1 MAHWEL
7 SVGYGGNVYTTKV
20 KKCHSQGFVFR
31 HQSIHILIITSS
43 PLHCLQ
49 KSLVS
54 CVCVS
59 LAALEVRLNDGT
71 HRCEGRVEVKHQ
83 GEWGTVND
91 HNWSMEEAAVVCRQ
105 LGCGGAVD
113 APKGAKFGPGVG
125 PIWFD
130 YIYCKGPES
139 AITECSYPTV
149 KDHHPEGHSHD
160 KDAGAVCSGKCYLVQ
175 KGIPSRRSLSLI
187 PRITM
192 RIWITAFRT
201 FLGITISTC
210 SQKENFK
217 CC

>member
-91 HNWSMEEAAVVCRQ
+91 LNWSLEEASVVCRQ
-105 LGCGGAVD
+105 LGCGTAVD
-113 APKGAKFGPGVG
+113 APKGAKFGPGIG
-125 PIWFD
+125 PTWFD

-149 KDHHPEGHSHD
+149 KDYRPEHHSHD
-160 KDAGAVCSGKCYLVQ
+160 KDAGAVCSGKCCLVQ

-201 FLGITISTC
+201 VLGEDSSDPVTP
-210 SQKENFK
+210 
-217 CC
+217 

>member
-7 SVGYGGNVYTTKV
+7 RVGHGGNVYTTKV
-20 KKCHSQGFVFR
+20 INAIHKDLFSDIRV
-31 HQSIHILIITSS
+31 HILIITSS
-43 PLHCLQ
+43 PLHGLL

-125 PIWFD
+125 PIWFH
-130 YIYCKGPES
+130 YIYCKGQES
-139 AITECSYPTV
+139 AITRCSYPTV
-149 KDHHPEGHSHD
+149 KDHRPEGHSHD
-160 KDAGAVCSGKCYLVQ
+160 KDAGAVCSGKCCLVQ

-192 RIWITAFRT
+192 RIRITAFRT
-201 FLGITISTC
+201 SLPGYSNESVTP
-210 SQKENFK
+210 
-217 CC
+217 